1 VASYYS
7 ARGQWSK
14 SIVLNTSKAMS
25 RSSGVKGMQSAQW
38 VRHCNTWRH
47 TTIKDDDGCGACV
60 VTILQLVWKSN
71 NDEEQ
76 HG

>member
-1 VASYYS
+1 
-7 ARGQWSK
+7 
-14 SIVLNTSKAMS
+14 MS

-60 VTILQLVWKSN
+60 VTILQLVRKSN